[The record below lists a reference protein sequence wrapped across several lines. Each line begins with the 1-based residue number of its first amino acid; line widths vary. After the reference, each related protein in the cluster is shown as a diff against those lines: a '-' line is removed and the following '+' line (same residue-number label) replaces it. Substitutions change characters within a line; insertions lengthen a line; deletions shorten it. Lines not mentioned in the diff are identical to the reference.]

1 MILKQISKGD
11 NHYIRKQ
18 QPSNMKLVLNCAQ
31 CKLHS
36 ENVIKITNFKGMG
49 DIYVA
54 LRLKSLQQK
63 LYGHHH
69 DLVDRLF
76 HQSLV
81 AIGPVVSE
89 EKIKM

>member
-1 MILKQISKGD
+1 
-11 NHYIRKQ
+11 
-18 QPSNMKLVLNCAQ
+18 MKLVLNCAQ

-36 ENVIKITNFKGMG
+36 ENVIKITNFKDMG

-69 DLVDRLF
+69 VKKLYRGSYIDPSCQVWLHFVKHFQRRRF
-76 HQSLV
+76 F
-81 AIGPVVSE
+81 
-89 EKIKM
+89 